1 LELGDILD
9 LMVRRNASTAHLT
22 VGIPVIF
29 KIDGYLVP
37 IAELNDGPQGKPV
50 SLVADVIAS
59 VVDHLPNQDVVNAN
73 LLSKRWA
80 SARIAWKDF
89 NVQAMAFYDNGN
101 LGLTL
106 KLIPASIP
114 TLDALGLPRIIEKAT
129 YTRRG
134 LIVVAGH
141 VDGGKTTSGYA
152 MVDHIN
158 LNRSERITICE
169 DVMSY
174 EMPSKMSVVTQQS
187 IGVDIPS
194 YEEAIDIA
202 RRTDVDVLMVDDLPT
217 AVSVSKALQLA
228 EQGRLVIALLPGA
241 TVEAA
246 LEVLIDRTC
255 SPRDVVCRQL
265 SRVLQAVIAQRLI
278 WRSEPGPA
286 ELGGA
291 SVGKRGRLAVHEILV
306 MNEAARKCVMN
317 GQMDLRE
324 VMETNMMV
332 GMQTMDQSILAA
344 YQRGDIG
351 YDTAAN
357 QMRDPSSLKD

>member
-1 LELGDILD
+1 
-9 LMVRRNASTAHLT
+9 MTKSSVRKAAAEKTGNKYRKTT
-22 VGIPVIF
+22 RKVGT
-29 KIDGYLVP
+29 
-37 IAELNDGPQGKPV
+37 GKAR
-50 SLVADVIAS
+50 S
-59 VVDHLPNQDVVNAN
+59 
-73 LLSKRWA
+73 
-80 SARIAWKDF
+80 SARKTASKTVAESARDNYRKTGARFEQFAYDAQMPESMRALAENSIAQVRELYAYSLEAALENWERF
-89 NVQAMAFYDNGN
+89 
-101 LGLTL
+101 TL
-106 KLIPASIP
+106 AAGQG
-114 TLDALGLPRIIEKAT
+114 T
-129 YTRRG
+129 
-134 LIVVAGH
+134 VA
-141 VDGGKTTSGYA
+141 
-152 MVDHIN
+152 
-158 LNRSERITICE
+158 LNRR
-169 DVMSY
+169 
-174 EMPSKMSVVTQQS
+174 
-187 IGVDIPS
+187 
-194 YEEAIDIA
+194 AIDIA